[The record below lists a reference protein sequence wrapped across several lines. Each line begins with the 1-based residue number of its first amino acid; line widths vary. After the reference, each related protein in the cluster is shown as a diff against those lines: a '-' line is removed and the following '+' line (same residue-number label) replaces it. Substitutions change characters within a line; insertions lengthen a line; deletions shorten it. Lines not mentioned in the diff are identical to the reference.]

1 MCNKKTLGRVFLSVA
16 LLVAPIANQVA
27 FPGMAMGQN
36 IEVES
41 KAGTDG
47 FVNISDVVKR
57 NSENIESHEK
67 RITAL
72 ESNVEKVK
80 TTGKP
85 PASMSLPERVS
96 SETVTV
102 SRSRP
107 AENSGGW
114 AAGNV
119 SGGSTGNV
127 SRWSSSVSSSNAGS
141 TGNSFV
147 MSTPIVT
154 QTVPIVTQTSPIVVA
169 TPRIVSSPPTIV
181 YEAPPAPAQPPT
193 RRPLRKLFAP
203 QPTACRVV
211 NGVRICN

>member
-1 MCNKKTLGRVFLSVA
+1 MFNKKTLGRVFLSVA

-36 IEVES
+36 IEVDS

-47 FVNISDVVKR
+47 FVSISDVVKR
-57 NSENIESHEK
+57 NSENIESHER

-107 AENSGGW
+107 AEYSGGW
-114 AAGNV
+114 ATGNV
-119 SGGSTGNV
+119 SG
-127 SRWSSSVSSSNAGS
+127 GS

-154 QTVPIVTQTSPIVVA
+154 QASPIVVA
-169 TPRIVSSPPTIV
+169 TPRFVSSPPTVV